1 MKSYF
6 TIISMAALFLFANI
20 ITAQYCDLEFNPS
33 GGTYEPGDQ
42 LDVNICFRDFSAG
55 FPNYETADWNGT
67 ETSDDP
73 STALITVEG
82 SDGNGVTVAVLGSNN
97 TINSAYC
104 INVKFTAGSQGNL
117 IKITATAKGTVN
129 GCERTQTQTY
139 TLIPIKLESFDV
151 KLQDDN
157 TVVLDWV
164 TLSEFNNDFFTLEM
178 SVDGVNFE
186 EIGKVKGG
194 GDSRD
199 RLEYQ
204 YKYKL
209 DEKYLHNPF
218 LYFRLKQTDFDGLFT
233 YSDVLILPLGN
244 DKNAFVLN
252 NTYYDGKDIKMTVTS
267 KDDNVLK
274 FRMIDMN
281 GNMILQKEINVIRG
295 FNDIELPVTKISSGI
310 YVIQLTGM
318 SKQET
323 KKIFIR

>member
-1 MKSYF
+1 M
-6 TIISMAALFLFANI
+6 IMAIMFLFANF
-20 ITAQYCDLEFNPS
+20 ITAQCDLEFNPS
-33 GGTYEPGDQ
+33 GGTFEPGDSV
-42 LDVNICFRDFSAG
+42 DVNICFKDLSDY
-55 FPNYETADWNGT
+55 PQYEKADWDLDNDT
-67 ETSDDP
+67 KAD
-73 STALITVEG
+73 
-82 SDGNGVTVAVLGSNN
+82 VTVTGDDGTGVAITILGTN
-97 TINSAYC
+97 TNVDNAYC
-104 INVKFTAGSQGNL
+104 INVKFHAGSQGNT
-117 IKITATAKGTVN
+117 ITITATAKGNVHH
-129 GCERTQTQTY
+129 CEKTRVVGY

-178 SVDGVNFE
+178 STDGVNFE
-186 EIGKVKGG
+186 EIGNVKGG

-199 RLEYQ
+199 RLVYQ

-209 DEKYLHNPF
+209 DEKYLRNPF

-252 NTYYDGKDIKMTVTS
+252 NTYYDGTDLELTVTS
-267 KDDNVLK
+267 KDNNTLK

-295 FNDIELPVTKISSGI
+295 LNTVELPLSRINSGI
-310 YVIQLTGM
+310 YVVQLTGK